1 MHVHQIKVST
11 LGVIAALLLVSCSS
25 TTDSFFATSK
35 YRFMDSTRSFINLN
49 DIRRSGAVVDKGLF
63 YPKSAFSFTYRYCA
77 NSTEEARND
86 IHEFQQLAKRV
97 CDANTGR
104 LIHQD
109 TGTWC
114 VYNANTAEETP
125 AFYARISSTELW
137 ADLCLDGPFVT
148 LKVIE
153 NTRASQDKWYQ
164 GAKVLGYQPY
174 SKHRRLVI
182 PDSEQSQL
190 YQPLKEPIATEFWNE
205 ESQYIYTNIGSV
217 VCLYNRPEDSPV
229 GYTYQ
234 GTVHSVSQG
243 MVKVAANAKFKGDI
257 RTAPALEHLEW
268 HKLAYITAAANA
280 WFVCG

>member
-1 MHVHQIKVST
+1 MNIQQLKASAASAV
-11 LGVIAALLLVSCSS
+11 AALLLVSCSS
-25 TTDSFFATSK
+25 APESALGPGK
-35 YRFMDSTRSFINLN
+35 YRFFDSVRSFINLN
-49 DIRRSGAVVDKGLF
+49 DTRRSGSVVDKGLF

-77 NSTEEARND
+77 GSAEEARKD

-97 CDANTGR
+97 CDANTGQ

-114 VYNANTAEETP
+114 VNNANTVEERP
-125 AFYARISSTELW
+125 FFYARISSTELW

-153 NTRASQDKWYQ
+153 NTQASPEKWYEA
-164 GAKVLGYQPY
+164 AKVLGYQPY
-174 SKHRRLVI
+174 SKHRQLVI
-182 PDSEQSQL
+182 PDSAHGQL
-190 YQPLKEPIATEFWNE
+190 YQPSKEPIATEFWNE
-205 ESQYIYTNIGSV
+205 ESQYIYTHIGSV

-229 GYTYQ
+229 GYTYR
-234 GTVHSVSQG
+234 GTVHSVNQG
-243 MVKVAANAKFKGDI
+243 LVKVAANAKFRGDI